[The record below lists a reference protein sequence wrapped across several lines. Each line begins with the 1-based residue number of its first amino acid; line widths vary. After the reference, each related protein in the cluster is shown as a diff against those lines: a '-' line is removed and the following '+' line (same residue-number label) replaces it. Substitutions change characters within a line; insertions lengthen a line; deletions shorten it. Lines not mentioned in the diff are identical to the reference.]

1 MFFIKL
7 IAIIF
12 LVGVITA
19 LVTGV
24 KLLWRLRSFMDGLKG
39 PAAGASR
46 QRGSANPARGRE
58 GVIDNRDPQKARQKI
73 FSKDDGE
80 YVDYTVEDDEPKR
93 S

>member
-12 LVGVITA
+12 LVGVIAT

-46 QRGSANPARGRE
+46 QRGSANPARQESIGWSSGTFGRWFDAF
-58 GVIDNRDPQKARQKI
+58 GCP
-73 FSKDDGE
+73 S
-80 YVDYTVEDDEPKR
+80 
-93 S
+93 

>member
-1 MFFIKL
+1 MIFIKF

-12 LVGVITA
+12 LIGVVTT

-24 KLLWRLRSFMDGLKG
+24 RLLWRLRSFVDGFRN
-39 PAAGASR
+39 PAAGGSR
-46 QRGSANPARGRE
+46 QRSSANPVRGRE
-58 GVIDNRDPQKARQKI
+58 GVIDNRDPQKVRQKI